1 MHFDTSTPRV
11 NVTIKGTSV
20 AVPAPFVA
28 GHTCSE
34 NEASALN
41 QLLRENVR
49 NNLATRESLDQAAVD
64 EYVAQY
70 EFGARRSGG
79 GAPALSPVERKA
91 RAIAKEKIQAAL
103 KARGQT
109 VEKENLA
116 QMVEQLAARSDII
129 KLAEAQIKAVEKLA
143 LEDLDGLVPQAE
155 SQIAA

>member
-1 MHFDTSTPRV
+1 MQFDQSTPRV
-11 NVTIKGTSV
+11 SVTIKGTTV
-20 AVPAPFVA
+20 TVPAPFAA

-34 NEASALN
+34 NEAGALN

-49 NNLATRESLDQAAVD
+49 NNLATRETLDQAAVD
-64 EYVAQY
+64 TYVAEY
-70 EFGARRSGG
+70 EFGARRAGG
-79 GAPALSPVERKA
+79 GAPSLSPVERKA

-116 QMVEQLAARSDII
+116 QMVEQLAARPDII

-143 LEDLDGLVPQAE
+143 LEDLDGLVPEAQAE
-155 SQIAA
+155 AA